1 MGIKKQLAGAVLA
14 AGVGVAAISGGT
26 FALFT
31 SSASNTGNTFTAGTL
46 TIADVTGGAA
56 FATSTHI
63 GNLAPGDSDSK
74 TLTINN
80 TGSLHAWVK
89 IDSATKT
96 GDLFGG
102 THPVNV
108 TYDTA
113 PVLIPA
119 GGSYTFN
126 VGYNFSI
133 DAGNE
138 YQGDTGSVT
147 FNVVA
152 VQSKNNGDVNNNG
165 VADSGDA
172 PLQWN

>member
-14 AGVGVAAISGGT
+14 AGVGIAAISGGT

-31 SSASNTGNTFTAGTL
+31 ANASNSGNTFTAGTI
-46 TIADVTGGAA
+46 TIADATGGAA
-56 FATSTHI
+56 FATSQHI

-102 THPVNV
+102 ANPVSV

-126 VGYNFSI
+126 VGYSFPLA
-133 DAGNE
+133 AGNE

-165 VADSGDA
+165 VVDTGDA
-172 PLQWN
+172 PVSWN